1 MAEVSP
7 LIDSGRVELAAR
19 DLTVCYGSEV
29 ALRGAHFS
37 LKGKIIAIIGHNG
50 SGKSTLIKTI
60 LGLLYPRQGSLQST
74 WLGDDGKQYPLI
86 AERHMAFSPENGA
99 VFADMTVEN
108 YVKLWSRIKQGRG
121 DYYKREGS
129 IILEQLDVQPLLKKL
144 GRELSK
150 GQRRRV
156 QSAVGFLS
164 NPKLFLFDE
173 PFDGLDISQ
182 STHLTNLMLAAS
194 QSMSIIVS
202 SHRMEVVERLADLI
216 IVLDEGRV
224 VTYGSVEDVCSMLC
238 GHSII
243 ISGDPTD
250 HASVNQLV
258 PALRESF
265 LSCLVSSVG
274 GQVSITGAEINLE
287 LLHEFLTR
295 QQCEGMRLKLVRP
308 SLVDAMHYHLRK
320 LH

>member
-1 MAEVSP
+1 MP
-7 LIDSGRVELAAR
+7 GRIELAAR
-19 DLTVCYGSEV
+19 DLTVCYGSEI
-29 ALRGAHFS
+29 ALQGAHFN
-37 LKGKIIAIIGHNG
+37 LKGKVIAIIGHNG

-60 LGLLYPRQGSLQST
+60 LGLLSPRRGVLQAN
-74 WLGDDGKQYPLI
+74 WLGDDGNDYTLVP
-86 AERHMAFSPENGA
+86 ERHMAFSPENGA
-99 VFADMTVEN
+99 VFSDMTVES
-108 YVKLWSRIKQGRG
+108 YVKLWCRIKQGRG
-121 DYYKREGS
+121 DYYKRAGS
-129 IILEQLDVQPLLKKL
+129 VILEQLDVPPLLKKF

-182 STHLTNLMLAAS
+182 STHLTNLMLDAS
-194 QSMSIIVS
+194 REMSIIVS

-224 VTYGSVEDVCSMLC
+224 VTYGSVEEVCSILC

-243 ISGDPTD
+243 ISNGPSSD
-250 HASVNQLV
+250 ASVSDLV

-265 LSCLVSSVG
+265 ISCLVSSIG
-274 GQVSITGAEINLE
+274 GQVSITGAEINLDA
-287 LLHEFLTR
+287 LHEFLTR
-295 QQCEGMRLKLVRP
+295 QQCEGMRLRLVRP